1 MSDQLEK
8 RIDRFESK
16 MDNNFEKI
24 TEVLIELARHDERV
38 DDLERR
44 VGKSED
50 DVSDLSKIVKQ
61 NESTAKVAN
70 RMFWVVFSGVASLLF
85 YMLRSI

>member
-16 MDNNFEKI
+16 MDINFEKI
-24 TEVLIELARHDERV
+24 TEVLTELARHDERV

-44 VGKSED
+44 VGKNED
-50 DVSDLSKIVKQ
+50 DVGDLSKIVKQ
-61 NESTAKVAN
+61 NENTAKIAN
-70 RMFWVVFSGVASLLF
+70 RMFWIIFSGVASLIF
-85 YMLRSI
+85 YMARSL

>member
-24 TEVLIELARHDERV
+24 TEVLTELARHDERV

-61 NESTAKVAN
+61 NENTAKIAN
-70 RMFWVVFSGVASLLF
+70 RMFWVVFSGVLSLF
-85 YMLRSI
+85 FWMFRQ

>member
-16 MDNNFEKI
+16 MDGHFEKI
-24 TEVLIELARHDERV
+24 TEVLAELARHDERV

-44 VGKSED
+44 TTKNED
-50 DVSDLSKIVKQ
+50 DIGSLSKIVVT
-61 NESTAKVAN
+61 NEQTAKSAN
-70 RMFWVVFSGVASLLF
+70 RIFWIIITGFVSFGF
-85 YMLRSI
+85 WMMRQ

>member
-24 TEVLIELARHDERV
+24 TEVLTELARHDERV

-50 DVSDLSKIVKQ
+50 DVNDLSKIVKQ
-61 NESTAKVAN
+61 NENTAKVAN